1 MESQGIAQNIDEKK
15 VNVFFITIEIVI
27 PAVQLLIQNINKE
40 LRLWDIVEHLRWNV
54 SAEKLHRSV

>member
-27 PAVQLLIQNINKE
+27 PTIQLLTQNINTE

-54 SAEKLHRSV
+54 FAEKLHRSV